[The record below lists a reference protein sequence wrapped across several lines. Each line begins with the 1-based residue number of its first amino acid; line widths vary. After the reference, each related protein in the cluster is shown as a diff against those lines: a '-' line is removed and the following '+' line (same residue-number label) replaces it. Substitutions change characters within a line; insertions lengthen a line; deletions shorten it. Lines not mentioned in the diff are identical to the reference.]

1 MRTEAAE
8 IFEIDS
14 EMEDLLEP
22 EMEEIT
28 NINDFAILAKK
39 KGIEVT
45 FAKAKHHGV
54 LARQNG
60 NAVMLID
67 SKLTEEQQTLVGFH
81 LYCRYLLNIEELFAI
96 NLPDNYVLLKLF
108 IDLHEGKKRKE
119 RKEK

>member
-1 MRTEAAE
+1 MRTDTPK

-14 EMEDLLEP
+14 EMEGLLEP

-28 NINDFAILAKK
+28 NINDFTILAEK
-39 KGIEVT
+39 KGIEVN

-60 NAVMLID
+60 HAVMLID

-81 LYCRYLLNIEELFAI
+81 LYCRYLLNIEEIFAM
-96 NLPDNYVLLKLF
+96 NLPDNYILLKLF
-108 IDLHEGKKRKE
+108 IDLHEGKNRKV
-119 RKEK
+119 R